1 MRRIIT
7 LLLVALIAVPAF
19 GVLDEDDRK
28 KPSERNPLRV
38 ISKMMDIV
46 ARRLRKLDTGQ
57 ETQKREGTVIEG
69 IDKLIEIARQQQQ
82 KQKQKQKQ
90 KQQQKKDKKKQ
101 KQQGQPKNTQS
112 QAKGRKPM
120 QKEEAVRA
128 GTTDGKLRP
137 DVGAAGMEWGNLPPK
152 AREEFLQIL
161 KENFPENYKQL
172 VRHYFK
178 NLSEQP

>member
-1 MRRIIT
+1 MSEFPVRNGQTFLSIGDSIT
-7 LLLVALIAVPAF
+7 DCGRTENAGPYGLGYVRAF
-19 GVLDEDDRK
+19 
-28 KPSERNPLRV
+28 
-38 ISKMMDIV
+38 MDIV

-57 ETQKREGTVIEG
+57 ETQRREGAVIEG

-82 KQKQKQKQ
+82 QQQQQQQ
-90 KQQQKKDKKKQ
+90 KQQQKDKKQQ
-101 KQQGQPKNTQS
+101 KQQSKPKNTQS
-112 QAKGRKPM
+112 QAKSRRPM
-120 QKEEAVRA
+120 PKEQAVRA
-128 GTTDGKLRP
+128 GTTEGKLRP

>member
-1 MRRIIT
+1 MHRIIA
-7 LLLVALIAVPAF
+7 LLLVALIALPAF

-57 ETQKREGTVIEG
+57 ETQRREGAVVEG

-82 KQKQKQKQ
+82 QQKQKQ
-90 KQQQKKDKKKQ
+90 KQQQKDKQ
-101 KQQGQPKNTQS
+101 KQQSKPKNTQS

-120 QKEEAVRA
+120 QDEKAVRA

-172 VRHYFK
+172 VRYYFK